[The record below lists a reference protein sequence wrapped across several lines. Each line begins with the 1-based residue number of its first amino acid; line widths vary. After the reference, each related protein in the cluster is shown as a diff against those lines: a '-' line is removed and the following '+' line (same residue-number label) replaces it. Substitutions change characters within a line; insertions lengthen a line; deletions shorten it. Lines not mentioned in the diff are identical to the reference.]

1 MIERDGRYRIQVVAE
16 MTGIPAPTL
25 RAWER
30 RYGVPVPTRT
40 AAAYRLYS
48 DQDVA
53 MVRRL
58 RDLCAG
64 GVSIAEAAKQVR
76 STEVE
81 GPFVEPE
88 SFDAFEAAQARIVG
102 AVLAFDPELVEREV
116 SRAIYLG
123 SAVTVFERVLS
134 PVMRQVG
141 DLWHEGTV
149 SVAQEH
155 IASGVVG
162 NVVRGL
168 ARLVQPAAPSRR
180 VVLGCVEDEE
190 HVLGLYGVAIRLAS
204 WGIRSV
210 ELGARTPPEAVA
222 DAVARIEDE
231 IAPIDILVNN
241 AGMQKRAPLHEFD
254 HDHWHELLR
263 TNLASVFIVGQAVAK
278 YMIGRGRGKI
288 INICSVQSELGRP
301 GIAPYTASK
310 GAVKMLTKGMAVD
323 LGPLG
328 INVNGIGPGYFKT
341 ELTDALVKD
350 EKFSSWLEARTPL
363 GRWGDVSEL
372 QGACVFLAAAA
383 SDFVTGHVLFVDG
396 GLTASV

>member
-1 MIERDGRYRIQVVAE
+1 
-16 MTGIPAPTL
+16 L
-25 RAWER
+25 
-30 RYGVPVPTRT
+30 
-40 AAAYRLYS
+40 S
-48 DQDVA
+48 
-53 MVRRL
+53 
-58 RDLCAG
+58 
-64 GVSIAEAAKQVR
+64 
-76 STEVE
+76 
-81 GPFVEPE
+81 EPE

-123 SAVTVFERVLS
+123 SAVTVFERVLG

-222 DAVARIEDE
+222 DAVARI
-231 IAPIDILVNN
+231 APDGVGLS
-241 AGMQKRAPLHEFD
+241 MTMAPEP
-254 HDHWHELLR
+254 
-263 TNLASVFIVGQAVAK
+263 A
-278 YMIGRGRGKI
+278 RG
-288 INICSVQSELGRP
+288 
-301 GIAPYTASK
+301 
-310 GAVKMLTKGMAVD
+310 
-323 LGPLG
+323 
-328 INVNGIGPGYFKT
+328 
-341 ELTDALVKD
+341 
-350 EKFSSWLEARTPL
+350 ART
-363 GRWGDVSEL
+363 
-372 QGACVFLAAAA
+372 
-383 SDFVTGHVLFVDG
+383 DG
-396 GLTASV
+396 GLRRSVRGRAVVCGRSGCGPRRRCGARARGPGDRRRPRGDAHAARAGVGGETRAGVESISTP

>member
-81 GPFVEPE
+81 GLIAEPE

-123 SAVTVFERVLS
+123 SAVTVFERVLG

-222 DAVARIEDE
+222 DAVARI
-231 IAPIDILVNN
+231 APDGVGLSMTMAPEPTRGARMMAAYAEAC
-241 AGMQKRAPLHEFD
+241 AGVPWF
-254 HDHWHELLR
+254 
-263 TNLASVFIVGQAVAK
+263 VG
-278 YMIGRGRGKI
+278 
-288 INICSVQSELGRP
+288 
-301 GIAPYTASK
+301 
-310 GAVKMLTKGMAVD
+310 
-323 LGPLG
+323 
-328 INVNGIGPGYFKT
+328 GPGVGPVA
-341 ELTDALVKD
+341 DVVRALGGLVID
-350 EKFSSWLEARTPL
+350 GDLAETRTRLEQA
-363 GRWGDVSEL
+363 
-372 QGACVFLAAAA
+372 LAAKPAR
-383 SDFVTGHVLFVDG
+383 G
-396 GLTASV
+396 